1 MECTGRGLVAGFS
14 LTARR
19 NDSLSA
25 AGRHLVFCLILAV
38 SLAIS
43 VGFALVG
50 AWPILPFAGAEMLA
64 LYLAFRYVA
73 RHAGDYE
80 RITVDGD
87 RVLLEAADGDR
98 VARHEFNRYWVQVV
112 LDWAG
117 SDGHCRLALRY
128 CGKEVEFGRHLT
140 DEEREAAARRLRQTI
155 KDHRP

>member
-1 MECTGRGLVAGFS
+1 MECTGRGLSAGFS

-25 AGRHLVFCLILAV
+25 AGRQLVFCFILAV
-38 SLAIS
+38 SFAIS
-43 VGFALVG
+43 LGFALVG

-64 LYLAFRYVA
+64 LYLVFRYLA

-98 VARHEFNRYWVQVV
+98 VARHEFNRYWAQVV

-117 SDGHCRLALRY
+117 NDGHRRLALRY
-128 CGKEVEFGRHLT
+128 GGREVEFGRHLT
-140 DEEREAAARRLRQTI
+140 DDERVAMARRLMQSI
-155 KDHRP
+155 KNC